1 MYPIQQEY
9 GLELI
14 KSLVDDKNLS
24 RIYGFILYTREDPY
38 VVKVLRDE
46 DFWDAL
52 DEISGPNWPVFAV
65 KPLEKGYYKTQGPST
80 SGVMSFMI
88 HTWDEPRAN
97 TRILADFGLSSSK
110 ELPCFV
116 AFMWDDNNDL
126 NSITV
131 PICGNDIDSVYYSI
145 ENIVR
150 IIKETEEIISPEYK
164 HNVEVFRN
172 VSDQLNALKFKH
184 KFKKSVRIGR
194 QFIEFLKNFL

>member
-1 MYPIQQEY
+1 MYPIQKEY

-14 KSLVDDKNLS
+14 KSLVDDNNLS
-24 RIYGFILYTREDPY
+24 RIYGFILYTRDNPY

-46 DFWDAL
+46 DFWNAL
-52 DEISGPNWPVFAV
+52 DCISGPNWPIFAV
-65 KPLEKGYYKTQGPST
+65 KPLEKGYYKTQGSSIP
-80 SGVMSFMI
+80 GAMGFMMP
-88 HTWDEPRAN
+88 TWEEPRTN
-97 TRILADFGLSSSK
+97 TQILADFGLSNSK
-110 ELPCFV
+110 DLPCFV
-116 AFMWDDNNDL
+116 AFMWDDNGDL
-126 NSITV
+126 HSITV

-145 ENIVR
+145 DNIVR

-184 KFKKSVRIGR
+184 KFKKSVRIGK